1 MILSIKTNLFLKQYD
16 AIEKSFFKKYHPLWG
31 IDITWKNLIEDFNFK
46 NITVSEN
53 LDEVITDKHFLTAA
67 EETESEPDDKN
78 NYKGKELKVGDYF
91 LIKSQIFDNYGV
103 NKIISIEN
111 DKIEYIQMSIDS
123 DTIPIPFI
131 DPKGSDTI
139 KVFDN
144 VLPREEKNKEWFDP
158 DRENWVPIGQN
169 RIEEVPIPDW
179 YSNIGDDD
187 DDDLFFDPDDFEN
200 FVQDQNDID
209 ERLEEKLEKTINN
222 YINKRKQQWRK
233 RTM

>member
-1 MILSIKTNLFLKQYD
+1 
-16 AIEKSFFKKYHPLWG
+16 
-31 IDITWKNLIEDFNFK
+31 
-46 NITVSEN
+46 
-53 LDEVITDKHFLTAA
+53 
-67 EETESEPDDKN
+67 
-78 NYKGKELKVGDYF
+78 
-91 LIKSQIFDNYGV
+91 
-103 NKIISIEN
+103 
-111 DKIEYIQMSIDS
+111 
-123 DTIPIPFI
+123 
-131 DPKGSDTI
+131 
-139 KVFDN
+139 VFDN